1 METHHDTKTRT
12 VMGRV
17 CADDSGLSKGEPT
30 PVMLLV
36 IFGCYSLVSRIPNK
50 SIIAKTPKLSQA
62 SSLCSTQPDT
72 RGDTISTIHRGFIG
86 LGLDY
91 ASPAQVVLGPSLFL
105 YFGTIHFESS
115 LDIKVEHQS
124 QRAAQPHCT
133 FHNLCQR
140 VLLTQRTSAASTTKA
155 H

>member
-1 METHHDTKTRT
+1 METYHDTKTRT

-30 PVMLLV
+30 LVMLLV

-91 ASPAQVVLGPSLFL
+91 ASPAQVLSATFSLNL
-105 YFGTIHFESS
+105 VQIN
-115 LDIKVEHQS
+115 KVEESGHFPGGVRPPLVVRLILGVYMS
-124 QRAAQPHCT
+124 GT
-133 FHNLCQR
+133 FPDDIYIQN
-140 VLLTQRTSAASTTKA
+140 
-155 H
+155 

>member
-1 METHHDTKTRT
+1 METHHDTITRT

-17 CADDSGLSKGEPT
+17 CADDSGLSKSEPT
-30 PVMLLV
+30 LVMLLV

-91 ASPAQVVLGPSLFL
+91 ASPAQVKL
-105 YFGTIHFESS
+105 H
-115 LDIKVEHQS
+115 
-124 QRAAQPHCT
+124 
-133 FHNLCQR
+133 
-140 VLLTQRTSAASTTKA
+140 
-155 H
+155 